1 MKQIAKLILTAA
13 LLLAGAQLAQAQ
25 RWSAE
30 GGYSRLHSYYEPSVN
45 LPDLTT
51 NGLYLGLNR
60 EFRSDKLISLETGLS
75 CIVLFLYEK
84 PHLNPSFF
92 FDIPFRPR
100 INFSLGSRLSGS
112 AFLGPDLI
120 FSPYGYDIYYDGP
133 RHRHVE
139 KRSVQF
145 KEMFLPAVSGGL
157 GLTLDDTW
165 RLNLRAVRGLVSA
178 DGTWHWKEGTD
189 YIYTLGLAWLF

>member
-1 MKQIAKLILTAA
+1 MDLNAYIISLLSPVWSGLALTA

-112 AFLGPDLI
+112 TPHSAALLLI
-120 FSPYGYDIYYDGP
+120 
-133 RHRHVE
+133 
-139 KRSVQF
+139 
-145 KEMFLPAVSGGL
+145 
-157 GLTLDDTW
+157 
-165 RLNLRAVRGLVSA
+165 
-178 DGTWHWKEGTD
+178 
-189 YIYTLGLAWLF
+189 